1 MYKKIAA
8 IRSRDDEDD
17 VIDELIDRF
26 GSVPKP
32 VTNLLEV
39 SILRADAHSLYIKE
53 IKSSSTEIRLFMHP
67 RAKFDTMRVPDLIQS
82 YRGALRLLDK
92 DNPYFLLRAGDGAVK
107 EKTLTLKTLK
117 KLLSDIKTL
126 IVS

>member
-1 MYKKIAA
+1 M
-8 IRSRDDEDD
+8 DM
-17 VIDELIDRF
+17 IDELIDRF

>member
-1 MYKKIAA
+1 MRMRI
-8 IRSRDDEDD
+8 
-17 VIDELIDRF
+17 
-26 GSVPKP
+26 
-32 VTNLLEV
+32 
-39 SILRADAHSLYIKE
+39 
-53 IKSSSTEIRLFMHP
+53 P